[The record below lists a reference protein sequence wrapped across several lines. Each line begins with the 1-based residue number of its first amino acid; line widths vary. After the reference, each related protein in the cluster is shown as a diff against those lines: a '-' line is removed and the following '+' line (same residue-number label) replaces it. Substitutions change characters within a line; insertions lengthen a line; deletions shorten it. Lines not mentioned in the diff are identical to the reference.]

1 MKSYRSII
9 AIAVV
14 AGALGGCASEGYYAP
29 RSQATTYPA
38 TTTTYYGQG
47 TTTTVSR
54 PAVAAYTYDEPSYQ
68 KSNVYSSRADY
79 NRNYQGIH
87 DGPERTGP

>member
-1 MKSYRSII
+1 MKSIGSFV

-29 RSQATTYPA
+29 RAQATTNPA
-38 TTTTYYGQG
+38 QTTTYYTPGA
-47 TTTTVSR
+47 TTTVSR
-54 PAVAAYTYDEPSYQ
+54 PAVTYYTQDPPSYQ
-68 KSNVYSSRADY
+68 KSNVYSSKADY
-79 NRNYQGIH
+79 YRNYQGIH

>member
-1 MKSYRSII
+1 MKSIGSIV

-14 AGALGGCASEGYYAP
+14 GAALGGCASEGYYAP
-29 RSQATTYPA
+29 RSQATYYPA

-47 TTTTVSR
+47 STTYVTR
-54 PAVAAYTYDEPSYQ
+54 PAVAAYSYDQPSYQ
-68 KSNVYSSRADY
+68 KSNVYGSYWDY
-79 NRNYQGIH
+79 QRNYKGIH